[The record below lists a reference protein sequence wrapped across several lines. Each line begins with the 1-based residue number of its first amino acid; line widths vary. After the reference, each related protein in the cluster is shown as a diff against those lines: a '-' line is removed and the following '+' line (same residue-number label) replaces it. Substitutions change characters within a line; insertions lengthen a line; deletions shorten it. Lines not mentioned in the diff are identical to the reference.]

1 MQPFIVYTVRFRKFS
16 YRKFFGHDCSLKLSI
31 DSLWYIIELAILKKS
46 FPLKNNSA
54 LLKLVIHYLE
64 KEVQDK
70 PAGDKDVDIVYKD
83 STSYSIDGGVQLKK
97 PS

>member
-1 MQPFIVYTVRFRKFS
+1 M
-16 YRKFFGHDCSLKLSI
+16 
-31 DSLWYIIELAILKKS
+31 KKS
-46 FPLKNNSA
+46 FSLKNNSA
-54 LLKLVIHYLE
+54 YFSDYLE

-97 PS
+97 TLVNIVIFIF

>member
-1 MQPFIVYTVRFRKFS
+1 M
-16 YRKFFGHDCSLKLSI
+16 
-31 DSLWYIIELAILKKS
+31 KKS
-46 FPLKNNSA
+46 FSLKNNSA
-54 LLKLVIHYLE
+54 CFPDYLE

-97 PS
+97 TLVNIVIFIF